1 LVQFCYGSTN
11 LGADP
16 NSIKSLECQI
26 MDIADDIAYS
36 SFDLVD
42 GAQARFITS
51 ERLKQ
56 WANENG
62 IEPELETYF
71 GQLVEMV
78 RINRIVPRISRV
90 LGDLIQSCT
99 VEPSKFVLGKKTN
112 RHAWKVVLYPA
123 ARQRI
128 ELHKRICKD
137 LIYGSTAL
145 RQIEFKGR
153 QLLEAMAKAF
163 LDNYLSS
170 RSPQPL
176 VPASIHRHIMGTEGT
191 KARARLVCDYI
202 SGMTDAYAVR
212 CYRRLFDPTYG
223 SISELI

>member
-1 LVQFCYGSTN
+1 MD
-11 LGADP
+11 LGQDP

-26 MDIADDIAYS
+26 MDLADDIAYS

-56 WANENG
+56 WGNETG
-62 IEPELETYF
+62 IDPEVEPYF
-71 GQLVEMV
+71 ASLVEMV

-90 LGDLIQSCT
+90 LGDLIQSSN
-99 VEPSKFVLGKKTN
+99 VERSKFSLGKKTN
-112 RHAWKVVLYPA
+112 RHAWKVTLFPA

-128 ELHKRICKD
+128 ELHKRICRD
-137 LIYGSTAL
+137 LIFGSSAL
-145 RQIEFKGR
+145 RQIEFKAR
-153 QLLEAMAKAF
+153 HLLESMSKAF
-163 LDNYLSS
+163 LDNYVTA

-176 VPASIHRHIMGTEGT
+176 VPASIHRHIMGTDGA
-191 KARARLVCDYI
+191 KPRARLVCDYI